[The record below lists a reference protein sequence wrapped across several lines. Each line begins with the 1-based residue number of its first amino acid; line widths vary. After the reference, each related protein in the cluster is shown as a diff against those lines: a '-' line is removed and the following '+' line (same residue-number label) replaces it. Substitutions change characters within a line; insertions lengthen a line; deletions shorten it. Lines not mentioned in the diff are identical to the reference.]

1 MNSFIQNN
9 QEIISVS
16 DVNNLAKGLLE
27 KDLSNVWIQ
36 GEISSF
42 TAHGSGHWYFTI
54 KDKKSALDCVMFK
67 FDNINLLFEPKVGDE
82 LILNGNVSIYSP
94 TGRYQFNVKH
104 IEVSG
109 EGALLRAFEEL
120 KKKLE
125 LEGLFDET
133 RKKDLPEFPM
143 EISVITSATG
153 AVIKDII
160 NVLSRRSPNM
170 TLTLVEAQVQGKQA
184 EKSICNAIERVNY
197 FRQSDLI
204 ILARGGGSIEDLW
217 CFNMESVAR
226 SIFNSEIPLI
236 SAVGHETDF
245 TISDFVSDLRA
256 PTPSVAA
263 EIISQNHSNL
273 FASLTSMQKDLSL
286 SINNELVKQNES
298 IKNLSKLIK
307 HPGDKLREI
316 SQKIDGLEMHLSNL
330 TERIFLISRNKISTF
345 SSSLKEFSPIVRV
358 EKNKNRIESSIKDI
372 KRSIEEVIGEKR
384 NQFLSSS
391 KTLEA
396 VSPLSVLSRG
406 YSILTKGEKE
416 QVINSYA
423 QVKIGDEIKGK
434 LKEGQILTK
443 VIEVS
448 DEN

>member
-1 MNSFIQNN
+1 MDSFVQNN

-16 DVNNLAKGLLE
+16 DVNDLAKGLLE

-54 KDKKSALDCVMFK
+54 KDKKSSLDCVMFK

-82 LILNGNVSIYSP
+82 LILNGKVSIYSP

-109 EGALLRAFEEL
+109 EGALLRAFEDL
-120 KKKLE
+120 KKKLDQ
-125 LEGLFDET
+125 EGLFDDLN
-133 RKKDLPEFPM
+133 KKDLPEFPL
-143 EISVITSATG
+143 EVSVITSATG
-153 AVIKDII
+153 AVFQDII
-160 NVLSRRSPNM
+160 NVLSRRSPSV
-170 TLTLVEAQVQGKQA
+170 LITLVETPVQGKQA
-184 EKSICNAIERVNY
+184 ENEICKAIERVNT
-197 FRQSDLI
+197 FQNSDLI

-217 CFNMESVAR
+217 CFNTESVAR
-226 SIFNSEIPLI
+226 AIFKSEIPLV

-245 TISDFVSDLRA
+245 TISDFVADLRA
-256 PTPSVAA
+256 PTPSAAA

-273 FASLTSMQKDLSL
+273 KTLIESSQKDLYL
-286 SINNELVKQNES
+286 QINNKLRNQNEGLRS
-298 IKNLSKLIK
+298 LTKLIR

-316 SQKIDGLEMHLSNL
+316 SQRIDGIETHLANL
-330 TERIFLISRNKISTF
+330 LERILLISKGEVNSI
-345 SSSLKEFSPIVRV
+345 SSSLKEFSPYMMV
-358 EKNKNRIESSIKDI
+358 ENSKNRIENSIKDI
-372 KRSIEEVIGEKR
+372 RRSMQAVLEEKR
-384 NQFLSSS
+384 NQFLTSSH
-391 KTLEA
+391 TLEA

-406 YSILTKGEKE
+406 YSILTKGKEEK
-416 QVINSYA
+416 VINSYS
-423 QVKIGDEIKGK
+423 QVKVGDEITGK

-443 VIEVS
+443 VIDVS

>member
-1 MNSFIQNN
+1 MDSFVQNN

-16 DVNNLAKGLLE
+16 DVNDLAKGLLE

-54 KDKKSALDCVMFK
+54 KDKKSSLDCVMFK

-82 LILNGNVSIYSP
+82 LILNGKVSIYSP

-109 EGALLRAFEEL
+109 EGALLRAFEDL
-120 KKKLE
+120 KKKLDQ
-125 LEGLFDET
+125 EGLFDDLN
-133 RKKDLPEFPM
+133 KKDLPEFPL
-143 EISVITSATG
+143 EVSVITSATG
-153 AVIKDII
+153 AVIQDII
-160 NVLSRRSPNM
+160 NVLSRRSPSVQI
-170 TLTLVEAQVQGKQA
+170 TLVETPVQGKQA
-184 EKSICNAIERVNY
+184 ENEICKAIERVNK
-197 FRQSDLI
+197 FQNSDLI

-226 SIFNSEIPLI
+226 AIFKSEIPLV
-236 SAVGHETDF
+236 SAIGHETDF
-245 TISDFVSDLRA
+245 TISDFVADLRA
-256 PTPSVAA
+256 PTPSAAA

-273 FASLTSMQKDLSL
+273 NTLITSAQKDLYL
-286 SINNELVKQNES
+286 QINNELRKQNE
-298 IKNLSKLIK
+298 NLKGLTKLIR

-316 SQKIDGLEMHLSNL
+316 SQRIDGIETHLVNLLERVL
-330 TERIFLISRNKISTF
+330 LISKGEVNSI
-345 SSSLKEFSPIVRV
+345 SSSLKEFSPFMMV
-358 EKNKNRIESSIKDI
+358 ENSKNRIENSIKDI
-372 KRSIEEVIGEKR
+372 RRSMQAVLEEKR
-384 NQFLSSS
+384 NQFLTSSH
-391 KTLEA
+391 TLEA

-406 YSILTKGEKE
+406 YSILTKGKEEK
-416 QVINSYA
+416 VINSYS
-423 QVKIGDEIKGK
+423 QVKVGDEITGK

-443 VIEVS
+443 VIDIS

>member
-1 MNSFIQNN
+1 MSSFIQNN

-133 RKKDLPEFPM
+133 RKKVLPEFPM

-256 PTPSVAA
+256 PTPSAAA

-384 NQFLSSS
+384 NLFLSSS

>member
-1 MNSFIQNN
+1 MDSFVQNN

-16 DVNNLAKGLLE
+16 DVNDLAKGLLE

-54 KDKKSALDCVMFK
+54 KDKKSSLDCVMFK

-82 LILNGNVSIYSP
+82 LILNGKVSIYSP

-109 EGALLRAFEEL
+109 EGALLRAFEDL
-120 KKKLE
+120 KKKLDQ
-125 LEGLFDET
+125 EGLFDDLN
-133 RKKDLPEFPM
+133 KKDLPELPL
-143 EISVITSATG
+143 EVSVITSATG
-153 AVIKDII
+153 AVFQDII
-160 NVLSRRSPNM
+160 NVLSRRSPSV
-170 TLTLVEAQVQGKQA
+170 LITLVETPVQGKQA
-184 EKSICNAIERVNY
+184 ENEICKAIERVNT
-197 FRQSDLI
+197 FQNSDLI

-217 CFNMESVAR
+217 CFNTESVAR
-226 SIFNSEIPLI
+226 AIFKSEIPLV

-245 TISDFVSDLRA
+245 TISDFVADLRA
-256 PTPSVAA
+256 PTPSAAA

-273 FASLTSMQKDLSL
+273 KTLIESSQKDLYL
-286 SINNELVKQNES
+286 QINNELRNQNEGLRS
-298 IKNLSKLIK
+298 LTKLIR

-316 SQKIDGLEMHLSNL
+316 SQRIDGIETHLANLLERVL
-330 TERIFLISRNKISTF
+330 LISKGEVNSIA
-345 SSSLKEFSPIVRV
+345 SSLKEFSPYMMV
-358 EKNKNRIESSIKDI
+358 ENSKNRIENSIKDI
-372 KRSIEEVIGEKR
+372 RRSMQAVLEEKR
-384 NQFLSSS
+384 NQFLTSSH
-391 KTLEA
+391 TLEA

-406 YSILTKGEKE
+406 YSILTKGKEEK
-416 QVINSYA
+416 VINSYS
-423 QVKIGDEIKGK
+423 QVKVGDEITGK

-443 VIEVS
+443 VIDVS